1 MKNNIQPY
9 FSHDS
14 NARNSEKLL
23 KVRMKY
29 GAEGYGVYFMLL
41 ERLREEDDY
50 RCFVD
55 IDVFSFDFRVDKEV
69 IKSII
74 YDFNLFSF
82 SEDKK
87 YFYSESLLRRM
98 EIKDKK
104 KEELSEIRRNAANK
118 RWEKERENSNLLN
131 ANAMQNDAKK
141 REDKIIKDNKDNKN
155 NKNKDNV
162 YNYSSKEIDDEI
174 CKYTKNKELRDNLC
188 VFVNM
193 RNDLNKSFS
202 LENFRL
208 FLKQLDSYARDDVDK
223 NTLLRNSIMNK
234 WINIYPTNG
243 SVKSKNALDDYFMT
257 SSRQTDGMTEEEL
270 KKMLGVESIRM

>member
-1 MKNNIQPY
+1 MKNNITPY

-50 RCFVD
+50 KCFID
-55 IDVFSFDFRVDKEV
+55 IDVFSFDFRVDREI

-74 YDFNLFSF
+74 YDFNLFNF

-87 YFYSESLLRRM
+87 CFYSESLLRRM

-104 KEELSEIRRNAANK
+104 KEEISERRRMAANK
-118 RWEKERENSNLLN
+118 RWEKEREEKSLD
-131 ANAMQNDAKK
+131 ANALQNDAKK
-141 REDKIIKDNKDNKN
+141 REDKIIKDNE
-155 NKNKDNV
+155 NKD
-162 YNYSSKEIDDEI
+162 KEKTDNEI
-174 CKYTKNKELRDNLC
+174 NNEINNEILKYTDNKELRDNLC
-188 VFVNM
+188 VFVKM
-193 RNDLNKSFS
+193 RNELNKSFS
-202 LENFRL
+202 LEDFKM
-208 FLKQLDSYARDDVDK
+208 FLKQLDSYGSSNDDK

-234 WINIYPTNG
+234 WVNIYPIKN
-243 SVKSKNALDDYFMT
+243 SLKSKSSLDDYFMT
-257 SSRQTDGMTEEEL
+257 TERPTEPL
-270 KKMLGVESIRM
+270 QRA

>member
-50 RCFVD
+50 KCFVD
-55 IDVFSFDFRVDKEV
+55 IDVFSFDFRADREI

-74 YDFNLFSF
+74 YDFNLFKF

-104 KEELSEIRRNAANK
+104 KEELSEIRRMAANK
-118 RWEKERENSNLLN
+118 RWEKERDEKSKAD
-131 ANAMQNDAKK
+131 ANALQNDAKK
-141 REDKIIKDNKDNKN
+141 REDNLSKDNKDNKD
-155 NKNKDNV
+155 NKKITN
-162 YNYSSKEIDDEI
+162 EIKDEI
-174 CKYTKNKELRDNLC
+174 NKYTKNKELRDNLC
-188 VFVNM
+188 VFVDM

-202 LENFRL
+202 LNDFKM
-208 FLKQLDSYARDDVDK
+208 FLKQLDSYANDDSNK

-234 WINIYPTNG
+234 WINIYPTSKILKTKG
-243 SVKSKNALDDYFMT
+243 SLDDYFMT
-257 SSRQTDGMTEEEL
+257 TERQTDGMTEEEL
-270 KKMLGVESIRM
+270 KKMLGMPTGL